1 MYIDKYF
8 NITEYEFL
16 FSSYINTQNY
26 VSVDSAYLSQVNF
39 FVRKSYIEGQ
49 PYQTGYT
56 DELDR
61 HTSATI

>member
-8 NITEYEFL
+8 NITDYEAL
-16 FSSYINTQNY
+16 FSSYTNTQNY

-39 FVRKSYIEGQ
+39 FVRKNYIEGQ